1 MILQPTSIISPHSE
15 EVDCC
20 QLQNKC
26 KDEMTKNYH
35 NAKHGGHAKYL
46 RDQEINCQYSIS
58 NVQTT

>member
-1 MILQPTSIISPHSE
+1 MGGSQKMILQPTSIISPHPE

-20 QLQNKC
+20 QLQNKY

-46 RDQEINCQYSIS
+46 N
-58 NVQTT
+58 